1 MSERELV
8 KIVTVDEVIRHP
20 NADALEIAVIG
31 GWQCCVKLGEFVAGS
46 KGVYFEIDSMLP
58 LDKPEFEFLAKRNE
72 REFEGKVYSR
82 IRTMKLR
89 GELSQG
95 LLLPMTTLDS
105 LPKDSLEPLQEL
117 LGVVKYEPTLA
128 ACLSGIAKG
137 NFPSFLR
144 KSGLERCQNLKREI
158 TNSIDAGEEFE
169 VTYKLDGSSF
179 TAYAFK
185 CSEDEVYTGVCSRN
199 LELKIDESNSGNT
212 FVQTFISND
221 LDGKLRGFY
230 QLTNKLVAIQ
240 GEMCGPSIQNN
251 FEGLDKVELFVYS
264 VFDIRE
270 QQYMAPDAAKIAV
283 ELMGLQYVPI
293 YTERH
298 VLTESI
304 GELLALADGESGLRG
319 KFREG
324 LVFKSLSREFSFKA
338 ISNRYLIK
346 TGG

>member
-1 MSERELV
+1 MLD
-8 KIVTVDEVIRHP
+8 KIVSIERVDSESKRYDITVGPH
-20 NADALEIAVIG
+20 NNFFAN
-31 GWQCCVKLGEFVAGS
+31 
-46 KGVYFEIDSMLP
+46 GVLIH
-58 LDKPEFEFLAKRNE
+58 N
-72 REFEGKVYSR
+72 
-82 IRTMKLR
+82 
-89 GELSQG
+89 
-95 LLLPMTTLDS
+95 
-105 LPKDSLEPLQEL
+105 
-117 LGVVKYEPTLA
+117 
-128 ACLSGIAKG
+128 
-137 NFPSFLR
+137 
-144 KSGLERCQNLKREI
+144 CQNLTREI
-158 TNSIDAGEEFE
+158 EKAQGEEFE

-185 CSEDEVYTGVCSRN
+185 SSEDEVYTGVCSRN

-221 LDGKLRGFY
+221 LDGKLREFY
-230 QLTNKLVAIQ
+230 RLTNKLVAIQ
-240 GEMCGPSIQNN
+240 GEMCGPGIQNN

-270 QQYMAPDAAKIAV
+270 QQYMAPDVAKIAV
-283 ELMGLQYVPI
+283 ELMGLQYVPV

-304 GELLALADGESGLRG
+304 GELLTLADGESGLRG

-324 LVFKSLSREFSFKA
+324 LVFKSLSRDFSFKA